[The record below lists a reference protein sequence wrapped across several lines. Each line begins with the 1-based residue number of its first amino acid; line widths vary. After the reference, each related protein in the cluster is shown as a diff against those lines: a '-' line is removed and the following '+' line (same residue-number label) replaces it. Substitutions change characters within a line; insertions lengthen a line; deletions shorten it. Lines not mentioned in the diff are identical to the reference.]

1 MANQPSAG
9 PTAATPWPKLALV
22 AGAACAA
29 LCGPFVVQRESGGQ
43 QHLSAYHGAADP
55 AGVYTICDGDTLG
68 VKPGDRETPQGCA
81 VRVDQRLA
89 SFVPPVLKAAPRLY
103 GHPYQLAASISLAY
117 NIGAANFTST
127 LAPPCPQPKGK
138 ACSTSGIARK
148 FNAGDWAGACA
159 GFTMWN
165 KANGKVVAGLVYRR
179 TAEIQLCL
187 KDLPK

>member
-89 SFVPPVLKAAPRLY
+89 SFVGPVLRAAPGLY

-117 NIGAANFTST
+117 NIGAANFAGST
-127 LAPPCPQPKGK
+127 V
-138 ACSTSGIARK
+138 ARR
-148 FNAGDWAGACA
+148 FRAG
-159 GFTMWN
+159 
-165 KANGKVVAGLVYRR
+165 GLGRR
-179 TAEIQLCL
+179 LHRLRHVEQGQRQGGGRSRLS
-187 KDLPK
+187 PNR